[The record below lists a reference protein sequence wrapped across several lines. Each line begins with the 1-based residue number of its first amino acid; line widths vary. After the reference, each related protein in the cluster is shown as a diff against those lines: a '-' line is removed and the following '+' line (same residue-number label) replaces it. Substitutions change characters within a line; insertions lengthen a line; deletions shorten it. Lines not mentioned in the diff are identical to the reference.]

1 MGYQV
6 KWVEEHLG
14 ITRKAL
20 RCYEAAGIL
29 PPNENGAYRSYDDDD
44 IKQIWMIRV
53 LQGMGFTIKEIAN
66 LINDEESDLNQAITK
81 KIEDLKLEILEKERH
96 LGYAEQIKMLGR
108 FPSFPKELG
117 NITYQEFSENALENW
132 NARNDP
138 EFIAMMEIQKILSNP
153 PEEWEKTK
161 LGKVLFALISGANL
175 EAYEDNIVAS
185 SLICAII
192 ERRELGFSHPE
203 VQLLVK
209 VLYEAILKDDPQ
221 LGEVDIKSFIR
232 VYSSNFIAGDIGEI
246 QKKRYGEEGCMFLAN
261 ALAVFGGYEN
271 YDAIE

>member
-14 ITRKAL
+14 VTRKAL

-29 PPNENGAYRSYDDDD
+29 PQNKNRAYRSYDDDD
-44 IKQIWMIRV
+44 IKQIWTIRV

-66 LINDEESDLNQAITK
+66 LVHDEKADLDQAITK

-96 LGYAEQIKMLGR
+96 LGYAEQIKLLGR
-108 FPSFPKELG
+108 FPIFPKELG
-117 NITYQEFSENALENW
+117 KITYQEFSENALANW

-138 EFIAMMEIQKILSNP
+138 EFIAIMEIQKILNTP
-153 PEEWEKTK
+153 QEEWEHTK
-161 LGKVLFALISGANL
+161 LGSLLFQLLSGANP
-175 EAYEDNIVAS
+175 EAYEDAIVAS
-185 SLICAII
+185 SLISAII
-192 ERRELGFSHPE
+192 DRRNLGFTHPE

-209 VLYEAILKDDPQ
+209 VLYEALLKEDPEI
-221 LGEVDIKSFIR
+221 GEVDIKSFIR
-232 VYSSNFIAGDIGEI
+232 VFSSNFVAGDIAEI
-246 QKKRYGEEGCMFLAN
+246 QKKRHGEEGCMFLAN